1 MKKRI
6 TAKKFVLV
14 LVALVCTAS
23 LVAGIHQLTF
33 TSGGSSTKGYYKEI
47 AIGCQ
52 LPEVPTDVPRLE
64 VVYRDVRPDEITRI
78 ANEVFNLS
86 GIVGELPHHDFL
98 ENGGDTGLYV
108 ENTGVGGVLLYR
120 SGAIEYGTG
129 ERWSQAMDYVP
140 NLPSYEKAR
149 EIAED
154 FMQKIETHGLVPE
167 NIDWQ
172 FLGVFPAEGI
182 AIGGT
187 NIVRYLGVSFNL
199 TYGGREINGAKVLV
213 TIAENDRI
221 IGFKA
226 TWKRIKE
233 EEGRTTVTVTPGKA
247 FEKFKSGTSLAGLA
261 APPFTEKAVVK
272 DVKLVYFSKIDPNEL
287 EDHLQVAYRLAIV
300 PINENG
306 VEGSQY
312 LDWVSATDNPLVI

>member
-1 MKKRI
+1 VKKII

-14 LVALVCTAS
+14 LVALVCTTS
-23 LVAGIHQLTF
+23 LVVGIHQLTF
-33 TSGGSSTKGYYKEI
+33 TSGGSSTAGYYKEI

-64 VVYRDVRPDEITRI
+64 VVYRDVRPDEITQI

-86 GIVGELPHHDFL
+86 GVVGELPHHDVL

-108 ENTGVGGVLLYR
+108 ENTGVGGVMLYR
-120 SGAIEYGTG
+120 SGAMEYGTG
-129 ERWSQAMDYVP
+129 ESWSQAIDYVP

-154 FMQKIETHGLVPE
+154 FMQKIENYGLVPE
-167 NIDWQ
+167 NIDAQ
-172 FLGVFPAEGI
+172 FSEVFPAEGV
-182 AIGGT
+182 AVGGT
-187 NIVRYLGVSFNL
+187 EIVRYLGVNFKL
-199 TYGGREINGAKVLV
+199 TYNGLEIDGAKAFVK
-213 TIAENDRI
+213 IAENGRI
-221 IGFKA
+221 TEFKA
-226 TWKRIKE
+226 TWKRIGE
-233 EEGRTTVTVTPGKA
+233 EKGRTTVTVTPEQA
-247 FEKFKSGTSLAGLA
+247 VEKLKSGTSLAGL
-261 APPFTEKAVVK
+261 PFAEKAVVK
-272 DVKLVYFSKIDPNEL
+272 DAKLVYFSKIDPNEL
-287 EDHLQVAYRLAIV
+287 EDHLQVAYRFTIA